1 MNIEW
6 IKIKITKIDEK
17 REGEKGFGKDGSG
30 KSGFLLEAV
39 SMECIKSTQ
48 CISENNS
55 KSVLREIYFKNGKI
69 LYLMDI
75 VCIRH
80 NVFFKSS

>member
-17 REGEKGFGKDGSG
+17 REAEKGIGKDGSG

-39 SMECIKSTQ
+39 SIECIKSTQ

-55 KSVLREIYFKNGKI
+55 KSVLREIYFKNGKKNIIFNGRCLYQTQCI
-69 LYLMDI
+69 L
-75 VCIRH
+75 
-80 NVFFKSS
+80 